1 MNKHL
6 RMNRITQ
13 NEEEIHLL
21 KSEWAIKG
29 WDDWVSKDKALGGKR
44 NVISLGS
51 ALLLLFFLTNV
62 LFIHISG
69 LLFLNV
75 PKKILNWKCFYTSTR
90 KSTSNLLKI
99 VSNLTNIT

>member
-29 WDDWVSKDKALGGKR
+29 WDGWVSKDKALGGKR
-44 NVISLGS
+44 NAISLGS
-51 ALLLLFFLTNV
+51 ALLLL
-62 LFIHISG
+62 
-69 LLFLNV
+69 LLFFNQCAVYSHLWASV
-75 PKKILNWKCFYTSTR
+75 PKCSKENPELEVFLYKYQKIY
-90 KSTSNLLKI
+90 LK
-99 VSNLTNIT
+99 LA